1 MASID
6 VTEIGEFMIKHG
18 AKAVMLV
25 WLASQQVQINQ
36 ITDDYKD
43 CMNDRIIDSQRRNG
57 NNRSVAILPKQI
69 KVAKEWEK
77 KRES

>member
-25 WLASQQVQINQ
+25 WLASQQVQINK
-36 ITDDYKD
+36 ITEDYKD

-69 KVAKEWEK
+69 KVAKEWDEEQK
-77 KRES
+77 S

>member
-25 WLASQQVQINQ
+25 WLASQQVQINK
-36 ITDDYKD
+36 ITEDYKD
-43 CMNDRIIDSQRRNG
+43 CMNDRIIDSQRLNG

-77 KRES
+77 NQKS